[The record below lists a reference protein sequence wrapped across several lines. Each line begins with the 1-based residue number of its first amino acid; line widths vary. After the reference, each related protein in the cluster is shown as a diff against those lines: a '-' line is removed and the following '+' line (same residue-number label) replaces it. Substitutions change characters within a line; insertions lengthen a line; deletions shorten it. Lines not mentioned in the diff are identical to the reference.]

1 MNTTI
6 YAQNPG
12 AARKIACSE
21 SFEKL
26 QSFMRFYRDSKG
38 FTKYYKEEKEA
49 IIKRGR
55 DEWQSVLDLVNVNAF
70 YYGQYL
76 YKRILK
82 LLYTLKKLVD
92 NEEKM
97 AYPMIFEW
105 SEKYPKLIEAH
116 QKLEKASS
124 DEEVE
129 IEFAEFFNELRIA
142 VNKEYMDIV
151 C

>member
-1 MNTTI
+1 MYDCHITNKEEIEMNTTI
-6 YAQNPG
+6 YAQNSG
-12 AARKIACSE
+12 VARNIACSE
-21 SFEKL
+21 TFEKL

-38 FTKYYKEEKEA
+38 FTKYYKEA

-55 DEWQSVLDLVNVNAF
+55 DEWQSVLDLVNVDAF
-70 YYGQYL
+70 YYGQFL

-92 NEEKM
+92 NEEK
-97 AYPMIFEW
+97 ATYPMIFEW
-105 SEKYPKLIEAH
+105 SEKYPELIELH

-129 IEFAEFFNELRIA
+129 IEFLI
-142 VNKEYMDIV
+142 
-151 C
+151 

>member
-6 YAQNPG
+6 YAQNSG
-12 AARKIACSE
+12 VARNIACSE
-21 SFEKL
+21 TFEKL

-38 FTKYYKEEKEA
+38 FTKYYKEA

-55 DEWQSVLDLVNVNAF
+55 DEWQSVLDLVNVDAF
-70 YYGQYL
+70 YYGQFL

-92 NEEKM
+92 NEEK
-97 AYPMIFEW
+97 ATYPMIFEW
-105 SEKYPKLIEAH
+105 SEKYPELIELH

-129 IEFAEFFNELRIA
+129 IEFLI
-142 VNKEYMDIV
+142 
-151 C
+151 